1 MKCEICG
8 KDILRDSQC
17 INYKYYHNDCIENL
31 QQENQKYKEAIDKL
45 NKYLHTR
52 AIKKCYN
59 GKVYCGFD
67 GLQAQVFEDILKEV
81 E

>member
-31 QQENQKYKEAIDKL
+31 QQENQKYKEAIDK
-45 NKYLHTR
+45 
-52 AIKKCYN
+52 AIELTKNLLKT
-59 GKVYCGFD
+59 
-67 GLQAQVFEDILKEV
+67 EDRGYYQILFKEILKSLGDKE
-81 E
+81 